1 MGGIYEN
8 QETRTFADLD
18 ETATVASTDLIVIA
32 DSADGFRARKAPVSA
47 LLANSDSA
55 AIHDNVANEIHSIT
69 EKVAPVGDDVLIAE
83 DSAGGAWTKVRLT
96 LQNAFGAI
104 GLIVGLTAKAVPVAA
119 DVLAINDSAAAG
131 AAKKVTISSI
141 PVAQAQVVGILL
153 EPVADAAVAL
163 LGTTAA
169 VVLIVTAAPTVVISN
184 GAGLYAGQRVQLF
197 ASAVAG
203 GGSYTLAVQGGTLT
217 INATGEA
224 PVVMRNAA
232 NNAWVVIS
240 LGGATIV

>member
-141 PVAQAQVVGILL
+141 PVAQAQVASVLL
-153 EPVADAAVAL
+153 EPAADAAVAL
-163 LGTTAA
+163 LNTTAA
-169 VVLIVTAAPTVVISN
+169 VVLTVTAAGTVVISTSSR
-184 GAGLYAGQRVQLF
+184 YAGQEIQFF
-197 ASAVAG
+197 ASAVSG
-203 GGSYTLAVQGGTLT
+203 GGSYTLVVQGGTLT

-224 PVVMRNAA
+224 PRVKRNAA
-232 NNAWVVIS
+232 DSAWVVIS